1 MQRKES
7 TKMIYLTGSSIKMAT
22 TQKLEIVKFSGQPV
36 SFSGQENNLYGIET
50 RKTKS
55 SIATNTATKKL

>member
-1 MQRKES
+1 
-7 TKMIYLTGSSIKMAT
+7 MAT